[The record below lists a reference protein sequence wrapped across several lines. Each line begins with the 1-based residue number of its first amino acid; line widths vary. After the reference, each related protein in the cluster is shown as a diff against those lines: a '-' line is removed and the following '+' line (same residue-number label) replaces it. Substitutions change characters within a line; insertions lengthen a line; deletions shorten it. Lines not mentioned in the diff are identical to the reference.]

1 MSLLL
6 DSHVLLWILIAAE
19 DRVPPRVR
27 ELVEDPRERVV
38 VSVASQWELML
49 KSAIG
54 QLRLPEPPEQL
65 LFDVVDDAG
74 FRVLDVQPRHTRALA
89 ELPQIHADPFDRMLV
104 AQALVE
110 DMDLVTGDEILHR
123 YPVRTIWSG

>member
-1 MSLLL
+1 MLWFLLGA
-6 DSHVLLWILIAAE
+6 D
-19 DRVPPRVR
+19 DRFPAGLKDRI
-27 ELVEDPRERVV
+27 EDPHERVV

-49 KSAIG
+49 KVSAG
-54 QLRLPEPPEQL
+54 KLRLPDAPERF

-74 FRVLDVQPRHTRALA
+74 FRVLHVQPRHAAALA

-110 DMDLVTGDEILHR
+110 DLTLVTGDEVLHR
-123 YPVRTIWSG
+123 YPVATLW